1 VAKHDIEEEA
11 MKAKQDGRSPV
22 AAWLVLPLVAL
33 AWPGAAP
40 AADYP
45 NRPLRLVVSFPPG
58 GSADFQARIIGTK
71 LTEQLGQQIVIDNR
85 SGGSGVIALETVAKS
100 APNGYTLLLGPM
112 SGLTMNPSIFS
123 KLPYDSLKDYA
134 PISMTSRV
142 TLALAASPSLPAN
155 SVKELIALAKASPGK
170 ISYGSTGIGNV
181 THLAGEM
188 LKSLAG
194 VDLVHVPY
202 KGAGPQLIDVM
213 SGNVSIG
220 FTSLTG
226 AIPHVRAGKLK
237 GLVVTSKQRS
247 SAAPDI
253 PTVAEVGLPDIE
265 ICTGWFG
272 ILAPARTS
280 KAVVTRLNS
289 EIVSAIKAPDVQAR
303 FLGQGLDPATST
315 PEEFAALI
323 RSDLGRWEK
332 IIRQAGIRAQ

>member
-1 VAKHDIEEEA
+1 MNGKKES
-11 MKAKQDGRSPV
+11 RSSV
-22 AAWLVLPLVAL
+22 AAWLLLPLVAV
-33 AWPGAAP
+33 AWSGAAS

-45 NRPLRLVVSFPPG
+45 SRPLRLVVSFPPG
-58 GSADFQARIIGTK
+58 GSADFQARILGTK
-71 LTEQLGQQIVIDNR
+71 LSEQLGQQFIIDNR
-85 SGGSGVIALETVAKS
+85 PGGSGVVALETVAKS

-112 SGLTMNPSIFS
+112 SGLTMNPAIFS
-123 KLPYDSLKDYA
+123 KLPYDSVRDFV
-134 PISMTSRV
+134 PISLTSRV

-170 ISYGSTGIGNV
+170 LTYGSTGIGNV

-194 VDLVHVPY
+194 INLVHVPY

-213 SGNVSIG
+213 GGNVSIG

-237 GLVVTSKQRS
+237 GLVVTSKQRH

-253 PTVAEVGLPDIE
+253 PTVAEVGMPDIE
-265 ICTGWFG
+265 ICTSWFG
-272 ILAPARTS
+272 ILAPARTP
-280 KAVVTRLNS
+280 KAVVSRLNS
-289 EIVSAIKAPDVQAR
+289 EIMRVINTPETQQR

-315 PEEFAALI
+315 PEEFSALI
-323 RSDLGRWEK
+323 KSDLVRWAK
-332 IIRQAGIRAQ
+332 IIKDAGVRAE

>member
-1 VAKHDIEEEA
+1 
-11 MKAKQDGRSPV
+11 MKAMEKQSHV
-22 AAWLVLPLVAL
+22 AGWLILPLAAL
-33 AWPGAAP
+33 VWPVSAP
-40 AADYP
+40 AAEYP
-45 NRPLRLVVSFPPG
+45 SRPLRLVVSFPPG
-58 GSADFQARIIGTK
+58 GSADFQARILGTK
-71 LTEQLGQQIVIDNR
+71 LTEQLGQQIIIDNR
-85 SGGSGVIALETVAKS
+85 PGGSGVVALETVAKS

-112 SGLTMNPSIFS
+112 SGLTMNPAIFS
-123 KLPYDSLKDYA
+123 KLPYDSLRDYA

-194 VDLVHVPY
+194 IELIHVPY

-213 SGNVSIG
+213 SGNVAIA
-220 FTSLTG
+220 FTPLVR
-226 AIPHVRAGKLK
+226 AIPHVRSGKLK
-237 GLVVTSKQRS
+237 GLVVTSKQRH
-247 SAAPDI
+247 SAALDI
-253 PTVAEVGLPDIE
+253 PTMAEAGFPEIE

-280 KAVVTRLNS
+280 KAVVSRLNT
-289 EIVSAIKAPDVQAR
+289 EIVSAIKTPDVQAR

-315 PEEFAALI
+315 PEEFSALI
-323 RSDLGRWEK
+323 KSDLVRWAK
-332 IIRQAGIRAQ
+332 IIKEAGVRAE

>member
-1 VAKHDIEEEA
+1 MNGKKD
-11 MKAKQDGRSPV
+11 MRFSV
-22 AAWLVLPLVAL
+22 AARLLLPLVAV

-45 NRPLRLVVSFPPG
+45 SRPLRLVVSFPPG
-58 GSADFQARIIGTK
+58 GSADFQARILGTR
-71 LTEQLGQQIVIDNR
+71 LTEQLGQQIIIDNR
-85 SGGSGVIALETVAKS
+85 SGGSGVVALETVAKS

-112 SGLTMNPSIFS
+112 SGLTMNPSIFA
-123 KLPYDSLKDYA
+123 KLPYDSLRDYS

-170 ISYGSTGIGNV
+170 LTYGSTGIGNV

-188 LKSLAG
+188 LKSAAG
-194 VDLVHVPY
+194 ISLIHVPY

-237 GLVVTSKQRS
+237 GLVVTSKQRH

-253 PTVAEVGLPDIE
+253 PTVAEVGMPDIE

-272 ILAPARTS
+272 ILAPARTP
-280 KAVVTRLNS
+280 KAVVSRLNA
-289 EIVSAIKAPDVQAR
+289 EIVKAIQAPDTQAR

-315 PEEFAALI
+315 PEEFSELI
-323 RSDLGRWEK
+323 KADLVRWAK
-332 IIRQAGIRAQ
+332 IIKDAGVRAE